1 MENTKNIQHE
11 VAKRIQ
17 ACLKEI
23 GFDAETRLSEHEGIV
38 FARKDIQG
46 QCVRVVTH
54 ISDREVKTENSGAI
68 AAEVARTR
76 LAMAAIR
83 PTLAAQAA
91 SRFTPEPPAAAEDCK

>member
-1 MENTKNIQHE
+1 MENAKNIQHE
-11 VAKRIQ
+11 IAARIQ

-23 GFDAETRLSEHEGIV
+23 GFEAETRFSEHEGLV
-38 FARKDIQG
+38 YARKDIQG

-54 ISDREVKTENSGAI
+54 ISDREVKTENSGAV
-68 AAEVARTR
+68 ATEVARTR

-91 SRFTPEPPAAAEDCK
+91 ARFTPEPAAAEDCK